1 MLPVGINTSKILYL
15 TGNSL
20 ISSSVNTFFN
30 ARITALKIFLKR
42 KSLLGELQHIEGSML
57 AKYSCTGFPS
67 TSKSH

>member
-30 ARITALKIFLKR
+30 ARITALKNIFETKEPTWRTADMLPSYRTMKY
-42 KSLLGELQHIEGSML
+42 KSPI
-57 AKYSCTGFPS
+57 
-67 TSKSH
+67 